1 VRIPARA
8 LEQYHANAAAAAS
21 RREEGNA
28 AATATVTTTAF
39 GLRVGK
45 FGLDYESSSTVL
57 DPPPTSDERTAE
69 QQARAFAAEAE
80 VSALR
85 ASIGRQG
92 ADRTDASTTW
102 HDSGQSRYAS
112 GQHLSPGR
120 VRSALAAYA
129 AAAREAV
136 LPPGTM
142 LAATV

>member
-1 VRIPARA
+1 MRIPARA
-8 LEQYHANAAAAAS
+8 LEQYHANTVAAAS
-21 RREEGNA
+21 RREEGNVA
-28 AATATVTTTAF
+28 TTATVTTTTF

-57 DPPPTSDERTAE
+57 DPSPAPDERAAA

-85 ASIGRQG
+85 ARIGRQG
-92 ADRTDASTTW
+92 AARTDASTTW
-102 HDSGQSRYAS
+102 HDSGQPRHAS
-112 GQHLSPGR
+112 GQHPSPGR

>member
-8 LEQYHANAAAAAS
+8 LEQYHANTVAAAS

-28 AATATVTTTAF
+28 ATTATVTTTAF

-57 DPPPTSDERTAE
+57 DSPTSDGRAAAG
-69 QQARAFAAEAE
+69 QARAFAAEAE

-85 ASIGRQG
+85 ARIGRQG

-102 HDSGQSRYAS
+102 HDSGQPRHAS
-112 GQHLSPGR
+112 GQHPSPGR

-129 AAAREAV
+129 AGAREAV